1 MNLENQE
8 NRPLGPLTE
17 GKTLPKVTQ
26 YLVTIKLHKMD
37 HTTKE
42 ELDAELAELKTRVK
56 NADWSNIC
64 AYETDTLHRMHLHT
78 YCIIT
83 GKAPYFKK
91 LQKPG
96 MSIDFRTNRQ
106 SSGKKIL
113 KYIHKFDQSPAAVH
127 NRFVINEHY
136 WTVINVK
143 KYAFTEHGIKLSM

>member
-8 NRPLGPLTE
+8 NRTLVPLTE

-37 HTTKE
+37 HTTKA
-42 ELDAELAELKTRVK
+42 ELDAELDELKTRVK
-56 NADWSNIC
+56 NADWSTIC

-83 GKAPYFKK
+83 GKTPYFKK

-96 MSIDFRTNRQ
+96 MSINFKTNR
-106 SSGKKIL
+106 
-113 KYIHKFDQSPAAVH
+113 
-127 NRFVINEHY
+127 
-136 WTVINVK
+136 
-143 KYAFTEHGIKLSM
+143 